1 MADHKRA
8 LVLHLAGGSDP
19 VVFALSEEGAAELAT
34 DLPRQLK
41 EGLVAGVKLADGTT
55 AAVNFAQVV
64 TAHLDELHPL
74 ARIYGS
80 GQARK
85 HGFATT

>member
-1 MADHKRA
+1 MPDHKRA
-8 LVLHLAGGSDP
+8 LVLHLAGGGEP
-19 VVFALSEEGAAELAT
+19 VVFALSDEAATELAT
-34 DLPRQLK
+34 DLPRQLN
-41 EGLVAGVKLADGTT
+41 ERLVTGVKLADGTT

-80 GQARK
+80 GQSRK